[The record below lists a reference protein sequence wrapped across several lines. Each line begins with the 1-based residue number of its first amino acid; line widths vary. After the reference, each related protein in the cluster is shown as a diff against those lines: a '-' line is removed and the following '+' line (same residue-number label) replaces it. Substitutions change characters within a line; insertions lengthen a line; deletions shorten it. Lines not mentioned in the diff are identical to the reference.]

1 MTWSGN
7 LTSIAPRSLRPR
19 LLFSLFPISSLFP
32 VFAQTLVLPFD
43 QDCHQIPSCLC
54 LVFFLIPGNSADP
67 VNQRAYRITLSQSSP
82 SQEPRHHIPE
92 SSFPQVYPRWE
103 RAPVWAFLGTTT
115 PHSRFL
121 GNGGDSRIPCM
132 PRSSGR
138 KRRFLIELKGA
149 PVC

>member
-54 LVFFLIPGNSADP
+54 LVFFFLFPVTQQILSINGRIASHFLSPARPKSRDITFPNLLFPRFIPGGSELQFGHFWAP
-67 VNQRAYRITLSQSSP
+67 PPRIRGFWGTEETVEFLVC
-82 SQEPRHHIPE
+82 QEVLDG
-92 SSFPQVYPRWE
+92 SVDF
-103 RAPVWAFLGTTT
+103 
-115 PHSRFL
+115 
-121 GNGGDSRIPCM
+121 
-132 PRSSGR
+132 
-138 KRRFLIELKGA
+138 
-149 PVC
+149 